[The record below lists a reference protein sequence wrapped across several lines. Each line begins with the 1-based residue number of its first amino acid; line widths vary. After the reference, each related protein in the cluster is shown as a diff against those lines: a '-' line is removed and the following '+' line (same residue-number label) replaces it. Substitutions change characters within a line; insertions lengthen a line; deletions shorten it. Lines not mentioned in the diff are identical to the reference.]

1 MTITIRTFA
10 DLREILGAK
19 EQELAVPEGQ
29 TVRGLL
35 EGLCEA
41 HPTLR
46 GKLFDSA
53 GEIRPYIIILKNG
66 RNITSLQQLD
76 TPLEPGDVI
85 ALFPPVAGG

>member
-29 TVRGLL
+29 TVGGLL
-35 EGLCEA
+35 QGLCEA

-76 TPLEPGDVI
+76 TPLDPGDAI